1 MFIRSERLFLRPA
14 FSEDWR
20 EIHAGLCDEAVVRML
35 ATVPWPYGES
45 DARAFAARGP
55 GHPLLPQCLI
65 TLPGMRGAP
74 VIGGIGLERRADG
87 VELGYWLARRHWG
100 QGFATE
106 AGQALLA
113 SAQAVGHRRIHA
125 AHALENAASAR
136 VLHKLGFRAT
146 GEIRVRNSAGRG
158 GAAVAT
164 RRHVLDLGEGAGAD
178 PEPRMPAAA

>member
-14 FSEDWR
+14 FPEDWK
-20 EIHAGLCDEAVVRML
+20 EIHAGLCDEGVVRML
-35 ATVPWPYGES
+35 ATVPWPYRES
-45 DARAFAARGP
+45 DAREFAAQGP
-55 GHPLLPQCLI
+55 RDVLLPQCLI
-65 TLPGMRGAP
+65 TLPDMRGAP
-74 VIGGIGLERRADG
+74 VIGGIGLDRRADG
-87 VELGYWLARRHWG
+87 VELGYWLARHHWG

-113 SAQAVGHRRIHA
+113 SARAVGHRRIHA

-146 GEIRVRNSAGRG
+146 GEIRIRNSAGRG

-164 RRHVLDLGEGAGAD
+164 RRYVLDLGEAVGSD
-178 PEPRMPAAA
+178 PEPQMPAAA